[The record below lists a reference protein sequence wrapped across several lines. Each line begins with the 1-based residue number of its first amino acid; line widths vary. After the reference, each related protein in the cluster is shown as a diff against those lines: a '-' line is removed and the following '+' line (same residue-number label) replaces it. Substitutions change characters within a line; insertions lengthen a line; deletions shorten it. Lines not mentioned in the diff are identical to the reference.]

1 MGHHVTRKVGRG
13 GGPAGPASMSMR
25 AWKRH
30 EPAATAAGRMPTIKI
45 SPREPHDS
53 ASGEAQSAQGAG
65 GQRAAL
71 PHVRGGA
78 SRPSRQSHKLR
89 SSGEAAPAATL
100 AEKQRRRCRLR
111 GRWSGPRSASLLLSA
126 PGAWRRCRLRPR
138 ASLPSGMSPTL
149 SASAPTDWLRS
160 RARAQQQSRARAS
173 ASSSRA
179 RASASCSTSQTAGP
193 GVSRSSAQ
201 GARGD
206 GGALGAWAQQTG
218 RSASTR
224 PVCFS
229 GQPQAGGRFAALKR
243 RRGSGPETGPCGAGS
258 DEATRRRLL
267 TRDAA
272 WGTDGARQRA
282 GWSRL

>member
-149 SASAPTDWLRS
+149 SASAPTDWRRS
-160 RARAQQQSRARAS
+160 RARAQQQSRPVRQRLRPGPVRQRRAAR
-173 ASSSRA
+173 
-179 RASASCSTSQTAGP
+179 P
-193 GVSRSSAQ
+193 
-201 GARGD
+201 
-206 GGALGAWAQQTG
+206 
-218 RSASTR
+218 
-224 PVCFS
+224 
-229 GQPQAGGRFAALKR
+229 R
-243 RRGSGPETGPCGAGS
+243 RRGPASAAAARKVRAGMGARWGPGRSRRVDPRQPGPSASRVSRKPAAASPPSSGAAAADRRRAHAVRG
-258 DEATRRRLL
+258 ATRPRGG
-267 TRDAA
+267 DC
-272 WGTDGARQRA
+272 
-282 GWSRL
+282 